1 VIVFVVTPE
10 HPYTVQ
16 DIVEQSPGPKV
27 KVTTYDELFGLS
39 QVPLA
44 TYIFTDLDRLP
55 LWRVHQAA
63 IIYRQLRQAGARVLN
78 DPARA
83 PSRFGLLRQLYRC
96 GINSF
101 NAYRVEEGLIPKSWP
116 VFLRCEGGH
125 DAPLTDLM
133 HDWDEARRAVDTA
146 IADGAPLTS
155 LLLVEYAA
163 EPVAPGLFR
172 KLSMY
177 RLGDTYVAGHCVH
190 EGNWLVKYGT
200 KGIATPELYEDELR
214 LIRDNPFEA
223 ALKPA
228 FELAGI
234 EYGRADFGLVGGKVE
249 IYEINTNPHVK
260 FPTEPSPFRVESHA
274 LFRDKFYEALGR
286 LDFRV
291 LSDQTS

>member
-16 DIVEQSPGPKV
+16 EIAKESPGPRV
-27 KVTTYDELFGLS
+27 QVTTYDELFRQG

-55 LWRVHQAA
+55 LWRVRQVAM
-63 IIYRQLRQAGARVLN
+63 IYRQLREGGARVLN
-78 DPARA
+78 DPARV
-83 PSRFGLLRQLYRC
+83 PSRFGLLRSLYRR

-101 NAYRVEEGLIPKSWP
+101 NAYRVEEGLIPKRWP

-125 DAPLTDLM
+125 DAPLTGLM
-133 HDWDEARRAVDTA
+133 HEWDEARRAVDTA

-177 RLGDTYVAGHCVH
+177 RLGDAYVAAHCVH

-228 FELAGI
+228 FELASI

-249 IYEINTNPHVK
+249 IYEINTNPHVE
-260 FPTEPSPFRVESHA
+260 FPTEHPSPFRLASYP
-274 LFRDKFYEALGR
+274 LFREKFYEAVGG
-286 LDFRV
+286 LDFRPGA
-291 LSDQTS
+291 

>member
-10 HPYTVQ
+10 HTYTIK
-16 DIVEQSPGPKV
+16 DIAEQSPAPKIQ
-27 KVTTYDELFGLS
+27 VTTYDELFRPG
-39 QVPLA
+39 QVPPA
-44 TYIFTDLDRLP
+44 TYIFSDLDRLP
-55 LWRVHQAA
+55 LWRVRQAA
-63 IIYRQLRQAGARVLN
+63 MIYRQLRDGGARVLN

-83 PSRFGLLRQLYRC
+83 PSRFGLLRLLYRR

-101 NAYRVEEGLIPKSWP
+101 NAYRVEEGLIPTRWP

-133 HDWDEARRAVDTA
+133 HDWEEARRAVDAA
-146 IADGAPLTS
+146 IAGGAPMAS

-177 RLGDTYVAGHCVH
+177 RLGDTYVAAHCVH

-214 LIRDNPFEA
+214 LIRDTPFEE

-234 EYGRADFGLVGGKVE
+234 EYGRADFGLVGGKVV
-249 IYEINTNPHVK
+249 IYEINTNPHVQ
-260 FPTEPSPFRVESHA
+260 FPTDHPSPFRVESYRS
-274 LFRDKFYEALGR
+274 FRDTFYEALCR
-286 LDFRV
+286 LDF
-291 LSDQTS
+291 SPA